1 MTLFNI
7 FNERKEQL
15 DKQKIIDDRLSIL
28 KYKCPDIVI
37 EYLLL
42 QRAITRN
49 QQYKII
55 NTNLLFIYDE
65 MNNQLKVNNFI
76 TNRFLNTNIA
86 SCSCEELKKIILE
99 G

>member
-55 NTNLLFIYDE
+55 NTNLLYIYDE

-76 TNRFLNTNIA
+76 TNRFLDKNTANIN
-86 SCSCEELKKIILE
+86 CEELKKIILE